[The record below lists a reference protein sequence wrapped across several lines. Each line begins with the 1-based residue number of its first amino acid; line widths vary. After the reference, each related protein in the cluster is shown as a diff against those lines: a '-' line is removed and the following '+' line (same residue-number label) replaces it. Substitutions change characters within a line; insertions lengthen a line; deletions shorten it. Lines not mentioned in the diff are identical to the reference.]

1 MALLA
6 LAHPPVVVFTQ
17 DVMATRDIVRGR
29 KTYTDFSEVNRF
41 QDSKDA
47 FFAGVQYAFD
57 NLAPAEAGVP
67 ALTCVEFHD
76 YVDAELGTKTVSE
89 KEVEQNHAELGADGS
104 AEAITTAGQIVEMA
118 NTGHIGMVGDVGR
131 SAAQVVGRS
140 FWKVI

>member
-1 MALLA
+1 
-6 LAHPPVVVFTQ
+6 P
-17 DVMATRDIVRGR
+17 
-29 KTYTDFSEVNRF
+29 SEL
-41 QDSKDA
+41 SE
-47 FFAGVQYAFD
+47 
-57 NLAPAEAGVP
+57 PARSLTSMVP